1 MDDEVLEFKRLNIE
15 GVHPVIFQQFKLI
28 CIERNV
34 TQKKVIHE
42 FLNAYVESALKE
54 FKKKRNRVL

>member
-1 MDDEVLEFKRLNIE
+1 MENEVLEFKRLNVE
-15 GVHPVIFQQFKLI
+15 GVHPAIMQQFKLI

-42 FLNAYVESALKE
+42 FLNAYVEQALGE
-54 FKKKRNRVL
+54 SKKKRGRVV